1 MTVLTHVVLGSP
13 RRRLAVALG
22 SPALVAVLLAAV
34 GTDPAAMQP
43 LWLFLVAVAAVLG
56 AAVLATYVPHRG
68 LRPEV
73 GCTPCAAVSAA
84 TVLAAAL
91 LLHSYG
97 PSLTGPVLAVAV
109 TLFGLTQRL
118 GQVDACA
125 TVGTP
130 PPPPTRQ
137 EG

>member
-1 MTVLTHVVLGSP
+1 MQQRHRHHVAAAGTEPATMSSP
-13 RRRLAVALG
+13 WLL
-22 SPALVAVLLAAV
+22 LVAAA
-34 GTDPAAMQP
+34 A
-43 LWLFLVAVAAVLG
+43 LLG
-56 AAVLATYVPHRG
+56 AGVLATYVPHRG

-84 TVLAAAL
+84 SVLVAAL
-91 LLHSYG
+91 LIRNYG
-97 PSLTGPVLAVAV
+97 PSLTGPVLAVAA

-118 GQVDACA
+118 GQVDSCA